1 MPILNT
7 RNRWGAVQQL
17 FHWTIV
23 VLVITQFV
31 LANRADALPDG
42 MQKLAVLANHKS
54 FGVTILV
61 LAILRIIWRHTAG
74 PRPQLPDTM
83 RPWERALAR
92 FSHVALYALLFAVPL
107 AGWTMSSAKNYPV
120 SWFGQFQLP
129 DLVGP
134 SERVFEIAHGAHGTL
149 ALSLALVALLHL
161 AGALKH
167 HFIRRD
173 NVLKRMLP
181 FTRT

>member
-31 LANRADALPDG
+31 LANRAHDLPND
-42 MQKLAVLANHKS
+42 MQKLAVLATHKS
-54 FGVTILV
+54 FGMTILILAV
-61 LAILRIIWRHTAG
+61 LRLAWRHTG
-74 PRPQLPDTM
+74 PRPPLPETL

-107 AGWTMSSAKNYPV
+107 AGWIMSSAKNYPV
-120 SWFGQFQLP
+120 SWFNQFQFP
-129 DLVGP
+129 DLVAP
-134 SERVFEIAHGAHGTL
+134 SERLFEIAHGAHGTL
-149 ALSLALVALLHL
+149 ALSLAAVALLHIV
-161 AGALKH
+161 GALKH
-167 HFIRRD
+167 HFFHRD

-181 FTRT
+181 FTRTD